1 MVGSFCKNHIKFQL
15 KKYRRLSPMTLKSD
29 AKFKEKLT
37 CRFTFKFDVRNL
49 VNFHPNTQKPTNF
62 TSMGCFFPKCMMF
75 ELKNYR
81 GLIFHDTER
90 WWKIWINPDLVVW
103 FQKWLEEL
111 GELSLEHPKVWK
123 LQIDGLFLS
132 KAYILFQLENFRGI
146 MCHDTEWC
154 CKV

>member
-1 MVGSFCKNHIKFQL
+1 MFQL
-15 KKYRRLSPMTLKSD
+15 KRYRRLSPMTLKSD

-37 CRFTFKFDVRNL
+37 CRFTFKFDMRNL

-62 TSMGCFFPKCMMF
+62 TSMGCFCPKCMMF
-75 ELKNYR
+75 ELKKCR

-90 WWKIWINPDLVVW
+90 WCKIWINPDLVVW

-111 GELSLEHPKVWK
+111 DELSLEHPKVWK
-123 LQIDGLFLS
+123 LHIDGLFLS
-132 KAYILFQLENFRGI
+132 KAYILFQLENFRVI